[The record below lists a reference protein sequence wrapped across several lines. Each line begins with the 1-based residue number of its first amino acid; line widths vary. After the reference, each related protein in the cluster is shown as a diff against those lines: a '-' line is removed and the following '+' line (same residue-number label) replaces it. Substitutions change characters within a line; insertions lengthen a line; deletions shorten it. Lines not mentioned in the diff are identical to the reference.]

1 MIKKSLVIALLTAS
15 ALIIGC
21 SSDDDDPTDGTTTA
35 AADAGAVD
43 AGAAD
48 AGAADA
54 GAADAGAADA
64 GAADA
69 GAADAGA
76 ADAGAADAGAAD
88 AGAAD
93 AGAADAGAADGGA
106 TDAGAGGT
114 EYNANSVMGLIAA
127 DARLSTLAGALN
139 PDFDQS
145 LDTANQNW
153 TVFAPTNEA
162 LQAAIDAG
170 AEVTGTV
177 LQSHIYTQGAVA
189 SSALS
194 PGQVLSMSNN
204 SMYTITAGDGG
215 GLLINGIAII
225 EADLPAD
232 NGALHII
239 DGVLIPNN

>member
-35 AADAGAVD
+35 AADAGAV
-43 AGAAD
+43 
-48 AGAADA
+48 DA

>member
-21 SSDDDDPTDGTTTA
+21 SSDDDDPTDGATTA

-93 AGAADAGAADGGA
+93 GGA
-106 TDAGAGGT
+106 TDAGAGGN

-153 TVFAPTNEA
+153 TVFAPTNDA

-177 LQSHIYTQGAVA
+177 LQSHIYTQGSVA

-204 SMYTITAGDGG
+204 SMYTITAGEGG

-239 DGVLIPNN
+239 DGVLLPNN